1 MNMTCLFCLVISK
14 LSDKLE
20 VLDIKILKL
29 EALDKSIVLGKETGV
44 VDMESVKNGSVV
56 QINQI
61 VEKVDKLDDMIVRL
75 DKFLE
80 DRDDFQRVKN
90 GSKID

>member
-1 MNMTCLFCLVISK
+1 MTCLFCLVISK